1 MIKFNDEVEFKQEF
15 NCFNWIELPVDWM
28 DWSIFVLGK
37 WMLLTAD
44 WLSEYW
50 VWVTCGCGVSDT
62 AALGTTCMY
71 IIIPM
76 HPCLCVVYFT

>member
-15 NCFNWIELPVDWM
+15 NCFNWIELLDWM
-28 DWSIFVLGK
+28 DWLIFVLGK

-44 WLSEYW
+44 WLSTESESL
-50 VWVTCGCGVSDT
+50 VVVGVSDT

-76 HPCLCVVYFT
+76 HPCLCVVHFT